1 MSTEKKCNLVKI
13 IPKILTQRIKKL
25 SINLQDT
32 QGVQFARLM
41 IQKRDTIFIG
51 EKIVLKIFVK
61 ILKSSEWK

>member
-1 MSTEKKCNLVKI
+1 MSTEKKCNLFKI
-13 IPKILTQRIKKL
+13 IPKILTQRTKKL

-41 IQKRDTIFIG
+41 IQKTDTIFIG

>member
-13 IPKILTQRIKKL
+13 IPKILTQRTKKL

>member
-13 IPKILTQRIKKL
+13 IPKILTQRTKKL

-41 IQKRDTIFIG
+41 IQKTDTIFIG